1 MKSPVSW
8 DIMLCS
14 LLKSTEVTEEHAV
27 SIFRVKTKQES
38 SMKHETGRKQ
48 RDVFFLLHAGFLL
61 GLIFN
66 PEDGGSHTSDKMVHF
81 QQTM

>member
-1 MKSPVSW
+1 MKSPVFW

-14 LLKSTEVTEEHAV
+14 LLKSTEVTEEHVA
-27 SIFRVKTKQES
+27 SIFSVKTKQET

-48 RDVFFLLHAGFLL
+48 SAAFCLFHAAFLL

-66 PEDGGSHTSDKMVHF
+66 REDGGTHTSDKMVYF
-81 QQTM
+81 Q